1 MEKQHEPFS
10 IRRQAASFKPAING
24 LVRMWKAGHNY
35 RIHLTI
41 AVMTIL
47 LGILFRISRVEWIGV
62 VLCFGLV
69 ISTEIMN
76 TAVEEL
82 VDFISPEHHAI
93 AGRIKDLAA
102 AAVLVSAGVAGI
114 VGLIIFL
121 PYLAKL
127 LPPTWQI

>member
-1 MEKQHEPFS
+1 MEKQHEQFN
-10 IRRQAASFKPAING
+10 IRRQVASFKPAING

-35 RIHLTI
+35 RIHLTV
-41 AVMTIL
+41 AMLTTL
-47 LGILFRISRVEWIGV
+47 LGILLRISRVEWIGV

-69 ISTEIMN
+69 ISAEIMN

-82 VDFISPEHHAI
+82 VDFISPEHHVM
-93 AGRIKDLAA
+93 AGQIKDLAA
-102 AAVLVSAGVAGI
+102 AAVLVSAGIACI

-127 LPPTWQI
+127 V